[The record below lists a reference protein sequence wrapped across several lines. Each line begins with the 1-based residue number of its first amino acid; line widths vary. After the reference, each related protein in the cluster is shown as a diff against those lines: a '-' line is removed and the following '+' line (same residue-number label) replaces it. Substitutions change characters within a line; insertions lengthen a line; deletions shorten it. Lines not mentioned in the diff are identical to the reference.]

1 MNDLKSLIEKTEKE
15 LSNIN
20 HFREISRARITE
32 NYTWEKITDQQK
44 WLTQNRKRSRIY
56 LNGVRA
62 VFHRSHPEK
71 ETDRGAVKAVRRF
84 VKEAGVLQNVK
95 I

>member
-1 MNDLKSLIEKTEKE
+1 MKLNTRHQKTLKDIFDDPVKSNISWSDIEK
-15 LSNIN
+15 LLASLDAQ
-20 HFREISRARITE
+20 ISEGKGSRV
-32 NYTWEKITDQQK
+32 
-44 WLTQNRKRSRIY
+44 RIY

-84 VKEAGVLQNVK
+84 LKEAGVLQNVK